1 MKNSI
6 GLVVSFILGALFSA
20 NFGTSDYWQPIAEKS
35 EILLIGLLFFIGVGV
50 GKDQHLGEI
59 RDLIRPKMFIIP
71 ACVVAGTF
79 IGVIITNVFTPNIRL
94 VDALAIGSGFGY
106 YSLSSV
112 IIAQVKGQTLAI
124 LALASNIFRE
134 IFTLLFAPLLTK
146 IFGKYALVASG
157 GATAMDTTLPVII
170 HNSGKSFIVIA
181 IFSGLVLTF
190 LVPVLVTFFVQF

>member
-1 MKNSI
+1 
-6 GLVVSFILGALFSA
+6 
-20 NFGTSDYWQPIAEKS
+20 
-35 EILLIGLLFFIGVGV
+35 
-50 GKDQHLGEI
+50 
-59 RDLIRPKMFIIP
+59 MFIIP

-170 HNSGKSFIVIA
+170 QNSGKSFIVIA